1 MRKWAVPG
9 TTGAE
14 HRIGGLEKQAE
25 TGHVSYDSE
34 NHQQMVRERKE
45 KVERI
50 AQGYSRQ
57 EVSRGSREEGLLVI
71 SWGSTYGAVRT
82 AVERMHK
89 NGISVGQY
97 HLRHLHPLPSDLGD
111 LIERY
116 DQWLV
121 PELNEGQLLQLIRST
136 YLVDAKGLNKVQ
148 GVPFTHGEVEE
159 AIERMIDK
167 RE

>member
-1 MRKWAVPG
+1 M
-9 TTGAE
+9 
-14 HRIGGLEKQAE
+14 
-25 TGHVSYDSE
+25 
-34 NHQQMVRERKE
+34 
-45 KVERI
+45 
-50 AQGYSRQ
+50 
-57 EVSRGSREEGLLVI
+57 I

-159 AIERMIDK
+159 AIGRMIDK